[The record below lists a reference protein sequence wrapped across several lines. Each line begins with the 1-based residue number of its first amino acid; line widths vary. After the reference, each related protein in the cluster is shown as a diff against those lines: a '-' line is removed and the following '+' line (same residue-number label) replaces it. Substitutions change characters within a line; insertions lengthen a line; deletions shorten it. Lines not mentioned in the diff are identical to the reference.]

1 MVDELLRKDCVI
13 TMTLYILPWLIML
26 VLVVLGVIGSMFI
39 SLPLYRSRM
48 RRLERKNE
56 DSYLYGVL
64 FSTGDEM
71 DYY

>member
-1 MVDELLRKDCVI
+1 
-13 TMTLYILPWLIML
+13 ML
-26 VLVVLGVIGSMFI
+26 TLVVLGVIGSMFI

-48 RRLERKNE
+48 RRLERRNE
-56 DSYLYGVL
+56 GTDLYGLL

>member
-1 MVDELLRKDCVI
+1 MSYLRKGCVR
-13 TMTLYILPWLIML
+13 TMTLYLLPWLIML
-26 VLVVLGVIGSMFI
+26 ALVVLGVIGSMFI

-48 RRLERKNE
+48 RRLERRNE
-56 DSYLYGVL
+56 DTDLYSVL